1 LSCSGDSLA
10 AQPYQRF
17 PEVHPR
23 FARPMHQR
31 DEHFL
36 AALVKLAH
44 RLLHRSV
51 AACVASFPQPL
62 PHTFGRVLLLAGT
75 GRDPAVRICCSRSRY
90 GPILG
95 CGRGCVWR
103 YPGGSLWVRIF
114 WSVRQCIPVSRRI
127 CRRLT
132 PPRAPAAK
140 SRFIVSCCDTSS
152 HSIRMPHF
160 STALYRGLPA
170 MLSCRRENGHFTS
183 MAHANE

>member
-1 LSCSGDSLA
+1 MSCSGDSLA

-62 PHTFGRVLLLAGT
+62 PHTFGRVLLLAGQVAIRRHDLLQPFPIRPDLGLRT
-75 GRDPAVRICCSRSRY
+75 GLRLAIPRRFAV
-90 GPILG
+90 GENL
-95 CGRGCVWR
+95 
-103 YPGGSLWVRIF
+103 LE
-114 WSVRQCIPVSRRI
+114 
-127 CRRLT
+127 
-132 PPRAPAAK
+132 RAPVHP
-140 SRFIVSCCDTSS
+140 RFPENLPATDTST
-152 HSIRMPHF
+152 
-160 STALYRGLPA
+160 STRRQISVHCFMLRYILPFYQDAALFNRPLQGVARNAKLPP
-170 MLSCRRENGHFTS
+170 
-183 MAHANE
+183 